1 MALVQDYALY
11 LIGGSLVL
19 GFVLAWILRGL
30 KKSPAEQRAIVD
42 RDIALLELQQT
53 KDELDSLFAAQRKR
67 REAEKAGGAGTADPA
82 LKAEIARLEEAL
94 AAAKAENAARREAVP
109 AAGTGAAPAVSESA
123 APKPRSAEETALR
136 NALISRNEY
145 LETRIHDVELRLHH
159 MAKAL
164 KAAEEIGST
173 TAPAV
178 EADAKRA
185 WLANYSRQR
194 MEALEARLAMLSG
207 AVPNA
212 GQETSEAEAEA
223 EPTEEADKAEASR
236 AADEEL
242 ARLRWRNRYLESRLA
257 YLAETVDPP
266 EENASPEANPA
277 PAQAPKPEIRPAT
290 QTAEKSAK
298 DSAPAAPQEKAGGK
312 PMAEAPKASTPKAPA
327 PQASPRPGPDRL
339 AERGPRFT
347 SPAFGAPKAQ
357 AEEGTS
363 GGVPAG
369 SASSAVGTVQAAR
382 PPALEVADGKADDL
396 TRISGLSSSIELRL
410 NEVGIWHFSQI
421 AAWTPEHEAWI
432 DREFGLEGLAR
443 REGWVSQ
450 ARQLG

>member
-67 REAEKAGGAGTADPA
+67 REAEKAGGGGAADPA
-82 LKAEIARLEEAL
+82 LKAEIARLEQAL
-94 AAAKAENAARREAVP
+94 AAAKAENAARREAAP
-109 AAGTGAAPAVSESA
+109 EAAAEATQAATASA

-164 KAAEEIGST
+164 KAAEGAGST
-173 TAPAV
+173 AAPAA

-185 WLANYSRQR
+185 WLASYGRQR
-194 MEALEARLAMLSG
+194 MAALEARLAALSG
-207 AVPNA
+207 ALPHT
-212 GQETSEAEAEA
+212 GQEEAKAETDDASSEEAEK
-223 EPTEEADKAEASR
+223 ADASR

-266 EENASPEANPA
+266 EEEPQAAETQPSTPTARVEGPPA
-277 PAQAPKPEIRPAT
+277 AQPAGTSAAAP
-290 QTAEKSAK
+290 
-298 DSAPAAPQEKAGGK
+298 APAAPQAKAAD
-312 PMAEAPKASTPKAPA
+312 PQPAEPQKGPAAASPA
-327 PQASPRPGPDRL
+327 SQASPRTGPDRL

-357 AEEGTS
+357 AGEGPS
-363 GGVPAG
+363 GAAPAG
-369 SASSAVGTVQAAR
+369 AASSAVGTVQAAR

-443 REGWVSQ
+443 REGWISQ